1 MITLRAAASDEL
13 NEAMAII
20 NAAKRH
26 LKAQGIDQWQTGYPD
41 EACIRGD
48 IAVQKGYF
56 IVERREGSAKGGEE
70 EGAVEGAEGKGVREE
85 ILGYLCI
92 DFDGEP
98 AYEGLKGAWHTQS
111 AYVVIHRMAFSEL
124 ARGRGLSARVFPL
137 VEDMSRRRG
146 VHACRVDTDADN
158 GKMLHILQKNGFA
171 HCGTIW
177 FDNSEKVA
185 FDKVF

>member
-1 MITLRAAASDEL
+1 MITLREAASDEL

-41 EACIRGD
+41 EACIRRD
-48 IAVQKGYF
+48 IAAQKGFF
-56 IVERREGSAKGGEE
+56 IVDRGEGNAEGED
-70 EGAVEGAEGKGVREE
+70 GEGAEGKAVREE

-98 AYEGLKGAWHTQS
+98 AYEGLKGAWHTQG
-111 AYVVIHRMAFSEL
+111 AYVVIHRMAFSEF

-158 GKMLHILQKNGFA
+158 GKMLHILRKNGFA